1 MLNSSVYKKV
11 LLYFESSHLL
21 TFSREVLN
29 FLIKLMQATLI
40 CVFAILGLG
49 RSFKVPILSLPK
61 SPTKTKVFASSN
73 ASASPSSSSSSSS
86 SITSQKDTDTRIMRQ
101 LVQSF
106 SSKQPYKT
114 SYPAPPSATLL
125 YDTTTDQVLTA
136 GISTFTADS
145 TVNALNAL
153 PSTSLQIT
161 PLTEWSVNFG
171 DKSLE
176 DKIASGK
183 IVLFTTV
190 EPSVERRGTDPSVV
204 DLIVALNFQRVVIGS
219 PHPLPDLSMK
229 AATRL
234 HGQGLAVSVG
244 CNALQTD
251 ALLEE
256 YRCRVQHHLTSS
268 GRKFRRRSGRP
279 LGLLHCSVIKSSDE
293 KAFER

>member
-1 MLNSSVYKKV
+1 MLNSSICKKITSKNCEFFI
-11 LLYFESSHLL
+11 LRHFL
-21 TFSREVLN
+21 T
-29 FLIKLMQATLI
+29 KLMQATLI

-73 ASASPSSSSSSSS
+73 ANASASPSSSSS